1 MQKHL
6 TLVLTRKVW
15 VPGNVE
21 ANFREYDRHC
31 SKVTAMQEII
41 TLGDAD
47 FEPLGIRNESEWVW
61 QQ

>member
-6 TLVLTRKVW
+6 TLVLTRKHW

-21 ANFREYDRHC
+21 ANFREYKRHT
-31 SKVTAMQEII
+31 SKIGAMQEII
-41 TLGDAD
+41 TLVDDD
-47 FEPLGIRNESEWVW
+47 FEPLGIRDEDKWVW